1 MAEAEVK
8 VAAKAAVEK
17 ADNAFLEK
25 LFGNESAPAAEATEA
40 PAEEPKAKAVA
51 AKEEPQEETTE
62 QPEAAAE
69 EKPAK
74 SDKAQSDSE
83 YEKACSVLALDGV
96 SKTVLGKLDRAEVL
110 EWASKAKERQAK
122 TANELKT
129 RSERIKEL
137 EGGVTTTKAE
147 TKAESQTP
155 TAEGDDP
162 ELRSIRETFGDEFA
176 TPLAQYVKKQTEGV
190 KAAYEERLAQLES
203 ERVRNLIDG
212 ARASLRDQ
220 FPQLDDPAKLEQVQA
235 EMGAHLAK
243 YQDKTPTERANLAM
257 RDAARVLF
265 FDELRASE
273 AGKALASHKRK
284 MSSQPTPPSGRTTGP
299 RVMSASE
306 REDALLDAIF
316 RGDGEAK
323 ERIMRGS

>member
-1 MAEAEVK
+1 MADAEVK

-25 LFGNESAPAAEATEA
+25 LFGGESDPVAEAKEA
-40 PAEEPKAKAVA
+40 PAEEPAAKAEA
-51 AKEEPQEETTE
+51 AEEAPQEETTE
-62 QPEAAAE
+62 QPKAAAE
-69 EKPAK
+69 EKPTK

-147 TKAESQTP
+147 TKAEASP

-176 TPLAQYVKKQTEGV
+176 TPLAQYIKKQTEGIR
-190 KAAYEERLAQLES
+190 AANERIAQLES
-203 ERVRNLIDG
+203 ERVVNLIDG

-220 FPQLDDPAKLEQVQA
+220 FPQLDDPAKMEQVQA
-235 EMGAHLAK
+235 EMGVHLAK
-243 YQDKTPTERANLAM
+243 YQDKTPPERANLAM

-323 ERIMRGS
+323 ERLMRGS

>member
-1 MAEAEVK
+1 MADAEVK

-25 LFGNESAPAAEATEA
+25 LFGGESAPVAEAKEA
-40 PAEEPKAKAVA
+40 PAEEPAAKADA
-51 AKEEPQEETTE
+51 AEEAPQEETTE
-62 QPEAAAE
+62 QPKAAAE
-69 EKPAK
+69 EKPTK

-147 TKAESQTP
+147 TKAEASP

-176 TPLAQYVKKQTEGV
+176 TPLAQYIKKQTEGV